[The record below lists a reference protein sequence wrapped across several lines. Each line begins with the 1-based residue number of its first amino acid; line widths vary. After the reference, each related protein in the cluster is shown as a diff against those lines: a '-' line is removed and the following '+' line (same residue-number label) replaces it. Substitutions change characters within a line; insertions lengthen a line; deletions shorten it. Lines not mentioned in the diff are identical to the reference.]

1 MLVLG
6 PAETAVTPEGEEEA
20 TSAVAELV
28 AAGLPRRSAAE
39 LVSRLTGV
47 SRNTLYERSL

>member
-1 MLVLG
+1 VLG
-6 PAETAVTPEGEEEA
+6 PTETAVTPEGEEEA

-28 AAGLPRRSAAE
+28 AAGLPRRRASE